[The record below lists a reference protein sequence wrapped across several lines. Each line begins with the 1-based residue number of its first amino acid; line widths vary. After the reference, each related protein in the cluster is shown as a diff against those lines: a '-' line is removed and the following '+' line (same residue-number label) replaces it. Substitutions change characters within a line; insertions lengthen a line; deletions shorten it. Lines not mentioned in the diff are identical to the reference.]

1 MKYIGIDPG
10 KATGL
15 AIYDTETG
23 QFDNVYSTTFWGAIN
38 AIDVLI
44 AQSMTGKYELCAV
57 VELPTTKAVWHKAKS
72 AGAKDRAAVNV
83 GSVIREAELIVDYLK
98 EQGIRVITQHPRGK
112 VDADY
117 FKRVTGWQGVT
128 NSHSRDA
135 GILCYGLVGKWN

>member
-1 MKYIGIDPG
+1 MKVIGIDAG

-23 QFDNVYSTTFWGAIN
+23 QFDNVYSTTFWGAIS

-44 AQSMTGKYELCAV
+44 AHSMPGKYELAAV

-72 AGAKDRAAVNV
+72 DGAKNRTAVNV
-83 GSVIREAELIVDYLK
+83 GSVIREAELIVEYL
-98 EQGIRVITQHPRGK
+98 ENHGIRVIKQHPRGK
-112 VDADY
+112 VDAAY
-117 FKRVTGWQGVT
+117 FKRVTGWHGAT

-135 GILCYGLVGKWN
+135 GMMCFGMK